1 MSSRGDDRPALAGKT
16 RVRRNPI
23 TGEPLVLYPEGL
35 LRLNR
40 SGAAIVA
47 LCDGRR
53 SVPQIVAELSE
64 KFRPGSREMGAEIG
78 PDEITDDVGTFLEEL
93 DAKGLLAWNVEPAA
107 VSDALPDEYRE
118 TLSRTDVPI
127 TIAGDRPLGLLAE
140 LTYRCPLG
148 CPYCSNPTSLR
159 HDGAELTTDEW
170 QRVIDEAAELG
181 VLHVHFSGGEP
192 LLHPGLVE
200 LVATARAAGLYTNLL
215 TSGIPFTRTAAES
228 LRAAGLD
235 HVQLSLQ
242 SDEAPLADTI
252 AGRRSH
258 ADKLAAARLIRE
270 LGWPLTLN
278 VVLHRANVARIP
290 QLVALAEELDAD
302 RLELAN
308 VQFYGWAHRNRD
320 ALLPSI
326 AELREAAACVAEART
341 RLRGRLRIDYVLPD
355 ALADRPK
362 PCMEGWGRRY
372 LTVNPQGDVL
382 PCPTASCIESLRFD
396 NVRQHSLGWIWRES
410 PAFNHFRGT
419 AWMPEPCR
427 SCDWRHTDF
436 GGCRCQAALLTGDAA
451 NTDPAC
457 ALSPH
462 RARLIEAF
470 QLTRDAPAA
479 DPLATNTPANT
490 PFEYRRN
497 PRNGFVAAVSIAER
511 GPSRD

>member
-1 MSSRGDDRPALAGKT
+1 
-16 RVRRNPI
+16 
-23 TGEPLVLYPEGL
+23 
-35 LRLNR
+35 
-40 SGAAIVA
+40 
-47 LCDGRR
+47 
-53 SVPQIVAELSE
+53 
-64 KFRPGSREMGAEIG
+64 
-78 PDEITDDVGTFLEEL
+78 
-93 DAKGLLAWNVEPAA
+93 
-107 VSDALPDEYRE
+107 
-118 TLSRTDVPI
+118 
-127 TIAGDRPLGLLAE
+127 
-140 LTYRCPLG
+140 
-148 CPYCSNPTSLR
+148 
-159 HDGAELTTDEW
+159 
-170 QRVIDEAAELG
+170 
-181 VLHVHFSGGEP
+181 
-192 LLHPGLVE
+192 
-200 LVATARAAGLYTNLL
+200 LL
-215 TSGIPFTRTAAES
+215 TSGVPFTRTAAES

-278 VVLHRANVARIP
+278 VVLHHANVARIP

-396 NVRQHSLGWIWRES
+396 NVRQHSLGWIWGES
-410 PAFNHFRGT
+410 QAFNHFRGT

-470 QLTRDAPAA
+470 QLKSDAPADDA
-479 DPLATNTPANT
+479 AANT

-497 PRNGFVAAVSIAER
+497 PRSGFVAAVSIAER
-511 GPSRD
+511 GPSRG

>member
-16 RVRRNPI
+16 RVRRDPI
-23 TGEPLVLYPEGL
+23 TGEPLLLYPEGL

-93 DAKGLLAWNVEPAA
+93 DAKGLLAWNVEPVA

-200 LVATARAAGLYTNLL
+200 LVAAARAAGLYTNLL
-215 TSGIPFTRTAAES
+215 TSGIPFSRTAAES

-278 VVLHRANVARIP
+278 VVLHRPNVARIP

-396 NVRQHSLGWIWRES
+396 NVRQHSLGWIWGES
-410 PAFNHFRGT
+410 QAFNHFRGT

-470 QLTRDAPAA
+470 QLKSDAPADDA
-479 DPLATNTPANT
+479 AANT

-497 PRNGFVAAVSIAER
+497 PRSVVGTTAASIAER
-511 GPSRD
+511 GPSRG

>member
-1 MSSRGDDRPALAGKT
+1 MRNRGDDRPALAAKT
-16 RVRRNPI
+16 RVRRDPL
-23 TGEPLVLYPEGL
+23 TAEPLVLYPEGV

-40 SGAAIVA
+40 TGAAIVT

-53 SVPQIVAELSE
+53 SVPAIVAELAE
-64 KFRPGSREMGAEIG
+64 KFRTGTSGVSSDQIAV
-78 PDEITDDVGTFLEEL
+78 DVGAFLDDL
-93 DAKGLLAWNVEPAA
+93 DAKGLLTWNAEPSAMPQNLRDDLVHA
-107 VSDALPDEYRE
+107 SPEAQPDARPALVGE
-118 TLSRTDVPI
+118 
-127 TIAGDRPLGLLAE
+127 RPLGLLAE

-148 CPYCSNPTSLR
+148 CPYCSNPTTLR
-159 HDGAELTTDEW
+159 HDAAELTTDEW
-170 QRVIDEAAELG
+170 HRVIREASELG

-192 LLHPGLVE
+192 LLHRGLVD
-200 LVATARAAGLYTNLL
+200 LISAARAAGLYSNLL
-215 TSGIPFTRTAAES
+215 TSGIPFSRSTAES

-242 SDEAPLADTI
+242 GDEAGLADKI

-258 ADKLAAARLIRE
+258 GEKLAAARLIRE
-270 LGWPLTLN
+270 LGWPLTIN
-278 VVLHRANVARIP
+278 VVLHRTNVARIP

-308 VQFYGWAHRNRD
+308 VQFYGWANRNRD
-320 ALLPSI
+320 VLLPSV
-326 AELREAAACVAEART
+326 AELREAADCVAEART
-341 RLRGRLRIDYVLPD
+341 RLAGRLRIDYVLPD

-382 PCPTASCIESLRFD
+382 PCPTATCIESLRFD
-396 NVRQHSLGWIWRES
+396 NVRHHPLGWIWRES
-410 PAFNHFRGT
+410 PAFTHFRGT

-457 ALSPH
+457 SLSPH
-462 RARLIEAF
+462 RGKLIEAF
-470 QLTRDAPAA
+470 HLDRDTRSSDPRATDAPAA
-479 DPLATNTPANT
+479 T

-497 PRNGFVAAVSIAER
+497 PRSASVTAA
-511 GPSRD
+511 GG

>member
-1 MSSRGDDRPALAGKT
+1 MPSRGDDRPALAAKT
-16 RVRRNPI
+16 RVRRDPI

-53 SVPQIVAELSE
+53 SVQAIVAELAE

-78 PDEITDDVGTFLEEL
+78 PDEIADDVGTFLEEL

-107 VSDALPDEYRE
+107 VSDALPDESRE
-118 TLSRTDVPI
+118 TLPRTDVPI
-127 TIAGDRPLGLLAE
+127 TMAGDRPLGLLAE

-159 HDGAELTTDEW
+159 HDAAELTTNEW
-170 QRVIDEAAELG
+170 QRVIREAAELG

-200 LVATARAAGLYTNLL
+200 LVAAARAAGLYTNLL
-215 TSGIPFTRTAAES
+215 TSGIPFSRAPAES

-242 SDEAPLADTI
+242 GDEAELADPI

-258 ADKLAAARLIRE
+258 VEKLAAARLIRE

-278 VVLHRANVARIP
+278 VVLHRTNVSRIP

-320 ALLPSI
+320 VLLPNV
-326 AELREAAACVAEART
+326 AQLREAAACVADART

-382 PCPTASCIESLRFD
+382 PCPTASCIESLQFD
-396 NVRQHSLGWIWRES
+396 NVRQHPLGWIWRES
-410 PAFNHFRGT
+410 SAFNQFRGT

-470 QLTRDAPAA
+470 QLTSDAPAG
-479 DPLATNTPANT
+479 DPLATNTPAHT

-497 PRNGFVAAVSIAER
+497 PRSGSVTTA
-511 GPSRD
+511 GG

>member
-1 MSSRGDDRPALAGKT
+1 MLSRGDDRPALAAKT
-16 RVRRNPI
+16 RVRRDPI

-47 LCDGRR
+47 LCDGRQ
-53 SVPQIVAELSE
+53 SVQAIVAALAQ
-64 KFRPGSREMGAEIG
+64 KFRTSSRETGAEIN
-78 PDEITDDVGTFLEEL
+78 PHEIADDVGTFLEEL
-93 DAKGLLAWNVEPAA
+93 DAKGLLAWNVERAA
-107 VSDALPDEYRE
+107 DLETLPDLLPP
-118 TLSRTDVPI
+118 TQSPN

-159 HDGAELTTDEW
+159 HGGTELTTAEW
-170 QRVIDEAAELG
+170 QRVIGEAAELG

-215 TSGIPFTRTAAES
+215 TSGIPFSRATAES

-242 SDEAPLADTI
+242 SDEAALADTI

-278 VVLHRANVARIP
+278 VVLHRANVVRIP

-308 VQFYGWAHRNRD
+308 VQFYGWAHRNRE
-320 ALLPSI
+320 ALLPSV
-326 AELREAAACVAEART
+326 AQLREAAACVAEART

-382 PCPTASCIESLRFD
+382 PCPTASCIDSLRFD
-396 NVRQHSLGWIWRES
+396 NVRQHSLSWIWRES
-410 PAFNHFRGT
+410 LAFNHFRGT

-436 GGCRCQAALLTGDAA
+436 GGCRCQAALLTGDAT

-462 RARLIEAF
+462 RGKLIEAF
-470 QLTRDAPAA
+470 HLDRDTPAS
-479 DPLATNTPANT
+479 DPLTTNSPAHT

-497 PRNGFVAAVSIAER
+497 PRGGSVAGRWATR
-511 GPSRD
+511 QKD